1 MTAVSAPDKPDKTPG
16 RLGRFAGI
24 ILTVFGGGRRG
35 KNDQRDP
42 KRLEF
47 GTSTQRI
54 GIRFSEKMRNIYRHL
69 WLKKH

>member
-24 ILTVFGGGRRG
+24 ILTVFGGARRE
-35 KNDQRDP
+35 KPAQQDMQ
-42 KRLEF
+42 RLEF
-47 GTSTQRI
+47 RDSTQRI
-54 GIRFSEKMRNIYRHL
+54 GARFSEKIRNIYRYL

>member
-1 MTAVSAPDKPDKTPG
+1 MTAASAPDKPDKTPG

-24 ILTVFGGGRRG
+24 ILTVFGGARRE
-35 KNDQRDP
+35 KQAQRDM

-47 GTSTQRI
+47 GASTQRI
-54 GIRFSEKMRNIYRHL
+54 GVRFSEKIRNIYRHL